1 MARGRSNNRNR
12 RPQGQGGAGQPQ
24 GGGKVKPIDV
34 WRPVPQLPDPEAI
47 VPASDPTALLRSLGD
62 PPLPGQGA
70 VAQHYLA
77 AGVERAAGMA
87 TALAAAAGLLGQRAI
102 DDD

>member
-1 MARGRSNNRNR
+1 MARRPQNRNR
-12 RPQGQGGAGQPQ
+12 RPHGA
-24 GGGKVKPIDV
+24 VKAKPLDV
-34 WRPVPQLPDPEAI
+34 WRPVPQLPDPEPI
-47 VPASDPTALLRSLGD
+47 VPATEPVAMLRSLGD

-77 AGVERAAGMA
+77 AVVERAAGLA
-87 TALAAAAGLLGQRAI
+87 TALAAAAGVLGSPSS